1 MSRLCLLYTSVAIN
15 ANVRGR
21 RCGWLIAVVL
31 NTGGLILW
39 LALQYGLDFT
49 RDVYKRQAVISA
61 NEKDVYK
68 VHFTNARWGFDID
81 APDDLKN
88 LDRWRRK

>member
-1 MSRLCLLYTSVAIN
+1 MPEYPDKNGGFR
-15 ANVRGR
+15 RGNPVIFPAKYA
-21 RCGWLIAVVL
+21 GALAALKGDI
-31 NTGGLILW
+31 GG
-39 LALQYGLDFT
+39 
-49 RDVYKRQAVISA
+49 RAVISA

-68 VHFTNARWGFDID
+68 VHFTMARWGFDID